1 MNNRALLRRYLIAG
15 LLVWVPVWVTLLILN
30 FLISL
35 FDKLQLLIPAAYRP
49 DNLLSFHIPGLGLLV
64 AVIIVIV
71 TGLLV
76 TNLLGRKLVELW
88 ETLLSRIPLVRAI
101 YNAAKQITSTMLT
114 QSENAFKN
122 VLLVE
127 FPRPGVW
134 SIGFQTSSGFDSAEQ
149 ITGEE
154 MVTIYIPTTPNPTS
168 GYLIIVPRKDTT
180 KLNIS
185 VDQALKMVI
194 SLGVVLPDT
203 IQPKQ
208 GV

>member
-1 MNNRALLRRYLIAG
+1 VNRALLRRYIIAG
-15 LLVWVPVWVTLLILN
+15 LLVWVPIWVTLLILN
-30 FLISL
+30 FLVSL
-35 FDKLQLLIPAAYRP
+35 FDNLQRIIPAAYRP
-49 DNLLSFHIPGLGLLV
+49 DHLLSFHIPGLGLLV
-64 AVIIVIV
+64 AIIIVIF
-71 TGLLV
+71 TGILV
-76 TNLLGRKLVELW
+76 TNLLGRKLIELW

-101 YNAAKQITSTMLT
+101 YNAVKQITSTMLT
-114 QSENAFKN
+114 QSEDSFKN

-134 SIGFQTSSGFDSAEQ
+134 SIGFQTSSGFNTAEEV
-149 ITGEE
+149 TGPDV
-154 MVTIYIPTTPNPTS
+154 VTVYIPTTPNPTS

-203 IQPKQ
+203 FEPKK

>member
-1 MNNRALLRRYLIAG
+1 MNRALLRRYIIAG
-15 LLVWVPVWVTLLILN
+15 LLVWVPIWVTLLILN
-30 FLISL
+30 FLVSL
-35 FDKLQLLIPAAYRP
+35 FDNLQRIIPAAYRP
-49 DNLLSFHIPGLGLLV
+49 DHLLSFHIPGLGLLV
-64 AVIIVIV
+64 AIIIVIF
-71 TGLLV
+71 TGILV
-76 TNLLGRKLVELW
+76 TNLLGRKLIELW

-101 YNAAKQITSTMLT
+101 YNAVKQITSTMLT
-114 QSENAFKN
+114 QSEDSFKN

-134 SIGFQTSSGFDSAEQ
+134 SIGFQTSSGFNTAEEV
-149 ITGEE
+149 TGPDV
-154 MVTIYIPTTPNPTS
+154 VTVYIPTTPNPTS

-203 IQPKQ
+203 FEPKK